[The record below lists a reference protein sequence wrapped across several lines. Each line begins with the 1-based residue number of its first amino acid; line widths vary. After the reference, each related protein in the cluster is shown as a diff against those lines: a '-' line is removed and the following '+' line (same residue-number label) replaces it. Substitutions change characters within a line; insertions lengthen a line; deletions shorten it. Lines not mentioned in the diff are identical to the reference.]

1 MAGIEVRWTPQAQ
14 ADLLDLYVLIGLEH
28 PAAAERYY
36 DRLEAKAVL
45 LSEHPRAGARRSDL
59 RPELRMLI
67 EPPFLLLYR
76 TVPDSDEGTI
86 ELVEIVRVVDGRR
99 DLTRLF

>member
-1 MAGIEVRWTPQAQ
+1 MAGVEVRWTPQAQ
-14 ADLLDLYVLIGLEH
+14 ADLLDLYVSIGLEH

-45 LSEHPRAGARRSDL
+45 LAKHPRIGVRRTDL
-59 RPELRMLI
+59 RPALRMLI

-76 TVPDSDEGTI
+76 AVPDSDEGTI
-86 ELVEIVRVVDGRR
+86 DLVEIVRIVDGRR
-99 DLTRLF
+99 DLTQVF